1 MFDKNHTLFR
11 QKLQE
16 KNPPQFYLRRI
27 KNLQFDSNNRTNGI
41 LIELI
46 GAVGSITITHI
57 KNPRTVAIILGLGRG
72 PVPPLKQSNSQ
83 LI

>member
-27 KNLQFDSNNRTNGI
+27 KNLQFDSNNRTNVVTVV
-41 LIELI
+41 LSVL
-46 GAVGSITITHI
+46 ALSTIIHM
-57 KNPRTVAIILGLGRG
+57 
-72 PVPPLKQSNSQ
+72 Q
-83 LI
+83 